1 MQKHQYNSME
11 SRTEEF
17 HSAPQL
23 VPQDHRDG
31 MHINARPP
39 AYNLTENKP
48 VLNYSIQTGEEFAL
62 EFMRDRVNLRKPPF
76 PNVVGDPNYSTGYME
91 LKGILGHSGSES
103 GSDISVLTKTEKGP
117 KEFDRR
123 NSSQHQDRSNYGSAR
138 SIPRTSS
145 NQESYRVL
153 HGTAP
158 SSASEISS
166 MKMKVLCSFGGRI
179 LPRPS
184 DGKLRYVGG
193 ETRIISVRRDI
204 RLPELMQKTSLIYS
218 EPHVIKYQLP
228 GEDLDALVSVSSDED
243 LRNMMEECHDLQGER
258 GSTKLRMFLFSINDL
273 DDTQFGIGSIDG
285 ESEIQYVVAVNG
297 MSMGSRNNSILHA
310 AGGSTNNLH
319 ELSEQNNERETNR
332 VLMDSFGVSG
342 SSLTDNVKSSLTIQ
356 SSQQMLP
363 ISSSA
368 FETHP
373 LFYDEPVIHQG
384 EGSQYPLQHGLGPSN
399 NSARNLGEI
408 PVSVPIQSL
417 VNQGIMNDGQ
427 TSSELQVQVSAMPDM
442 LVKRKGDNIIHTG
455 NDPGKVFPL
464 EAPYPIASL
473 PFEGNL
479 HANLPEAQV
488 TAALSEG
495 LHPAV
500 PSKNKGK
507 HQQSE
512 DAYSLIGS
520 MNRTQTP
527 KSGEDDF
534 YTTPT
539 DAFSRAQVDAESNVI
554 DFGSLEPPPLPNRV
568 YYSERIPREQED
580 LLNRSTKSDDAY
592 GSHLLMSDLL
602 SDFSQKNSETE
613 SSDILHGG
621 NMSNQN
627 IMSRSKPKP
636 LQADGN
642 TIDDGFAPPPTYKQW
657 PDATNKL
664 NSKLSLHVNS
674 ELKQVLVD
682 NKVTG
687 IEDQVLHSEN
697 DANRSK
703 DNHNIL
709 LVDGPKGTGHL
720 AFHQVLPVEH
730 NLNVVSKPPDLN
742 LVEVSTR
749 ELDNGTKVQAVS
761 FPSTGNTGQDVSQN
775 FPPEVKPRPTA
786 QGDILIDIEDR
797 FPRDILHDMFSKA
810 ILSEDSSSIGPLPAD
825 RAGLSLHMDNH
836 EPKRWSYF
844 QNLAQEG
851 FDNVSLID
859 QDYLDFS
866 SAVSKVPD
874 GDSKSQQSAPL
885 LADGALAGHKESHL
899 NFAGDENQKNV
910 PVTTKIESTPLQ
922 QKYEP
927 SQIKG
932 NENKNMDA
940 IMENIRPQE
949 SEYLEDDLNE
959 ARNVD
964 LAGSFDIS
972 TVQFIKNDD
981 LEELRELGSGTFG
994 TVYHGK
1000 WRGSDVA
1007 IKRIKKSCF
1016 AGRSSEQERLTI
1028 EFWREADILSKLHHP
1043 NVVAFYGVVQD
1054 GPGATL
1060 ATVTEYMVDGSLR
1073 NVLLR
1078 KDRYLDRRKR
1088 LIIAMDA
1095 AFGME
1100 YLHSKNIVHFD
1111 LKCDNLL
1118 VNLKDPLRPICKVG
1132 DFGLSKIKR
1141 NTLVSGGVRGT
1152 LPWMAPELLNGSSN
1166 KVSEKVDVFSF
1177 GIVLWEILTGEE
1189 PYANMHYGAIIGG
1202 IVNNT
1207 LRPTI
1212 PSYCD
1217 LEWKTLME
1225 QCWAPN
1231 PAVRPSFT
1239 EIARRLRVMSAAAIQ
1254 NKGQVHKASK

>member
-1 MQKHQYNSME
+1 
-11 SRTEEF
+11 
-17 HSAPQL
+17 
-23 VPQDHRDG
+23 
-31 MHINARPP
+31 MHINARPL
-39 AYNLTENKP
+39 AYNMSENKP

-62 EFMRDRVNLRKPPF
+62 EFMRDKVNLRKPSF
-76 PNVVGDPNYSTGYME
+76 PNVVGDPNYSAGYME
-91 LKGILGHSGSES
+91 LKGILGHTGSES
-103 GSDISVLTKTEKGP
+103 GSDISVLTKAEKGL

-145 NQESYRVL
+145 NQDSYLVL
-153 HGTAP
+153 HGTAS
-158 SSASEISS
+158 SSASQNTS
-166 MKMKVLCSFGGRI
+166 MKMKILCSFGGRI

-193 ETRIISVRRDI
+193 ETRIISIRRDI
-204 RLPELMQKTSLIYS
+204 RFQELVQKTSLIYS
-218 EPHVIKYQLP
+218 EAHVIKYQLP

-243 LRNMMEECHDLQGER
+243 LRNMMEECHDLQGGR
-258 GSTKLRMFLFSINDL
+258 GLTKLRMFLFSINDL
-273 DDTQFGIGSIDG
+273 DEFGIASIDG
-285 ESEIQYVVAVNG
+285 DSEIQYVVAVNG
-297 MSMGSRNNSILHA
+297 MDIGSRNNSFLHA
-310 AGGSTNNLH
+310 ASGSTNNLH
-319 ELSEQNNERETNR
+319 ELNEQNNERETNR
-332 VLMDSFGVSG
+332 VLMDSFGVSS

-356 SSQQMLP
+356 SSQPMLP
-363 ISSSA
+363 ISSNA
-368 FETHP
+368 HETHP
-373 LFYDEPVIHQG
+373 LFYDDQVIHLG
-384 EGSQYPLQHGLGPSN
+384 EPSQYPLQQGLVPSN

-408 PVSVPIQSL
+408 PASVPIHSL

-427 TSSELQVQVSAMPDM
+427 ASSELQVQISAVPDM
-442 LVKRKGDNIIHTG
+442 LVKRKDDNFIHTG
-455 NDPGKVFPL
+455 SEPGKVFPS
-464 EAPYPIASL
+464 EAHYPIASL
-473 PFEGNL
+473 PIEENL
-479 HANLPEAQV
+479 HAILPEAPV
-488 TAALSEG
+488 TAAISEG
-495 LHPAV
+495 LHPV
-500 PSKNKGK
+500 LPSKSKGK

-512 DAYSLIGS
+512 DAYSLIGRT
-520 MNRTQTP
+520 NPTQTP

-534 YTTPT
+534 YTTT
-539 DAFSRAQVDAESNVI
+539 NAFICPPVDAESNVI
-554 DFGSLEPPPLPNRV
+554 DFSCLEPPPLPNRV
-568 YYSERIPREQED
+568 YYSERIPREQAD
-580 LLNRSTKSDDAY
+580 LLNRSTKSDDAH

-602 SDFSQKNSETE
+602 SDFNQNNSVTE
-613 SSDILHGG
+613 SSDILLNE
-621 NMSNQN
+621 NMSNPN
-627 IMSRSKPKP
+627 IMSSSAAKP

-642 TIDDGFAPPPTYKQW
+642 TIDDGFDLPPTYKQL
-657 PDATNKL
+657 PDTTNKL
-664 NSKLSLHVNS
+664 KSKLSPLVTS
-674 ELKQVLVD
+674 ELRQGLAD
-682 NKVTG
+682 NKVSRN
-687 IEDQVLHSEN
+687 EDQVLSSEN
-697 DANRSK
+697 DINRSK
-703 DNHNIL
+703 DDHIIF
-709 LVDGPKGTGHL
+709 LVDETKGTGPL
-720 AFHQVLPVEH
+720 AFHQVPPIEH
-730 NLNVVSKPPDLN
+730 YLNPSSKHQDLN
-742 LVEVSTR
+742 LVEASSRR
-749 ELDNGTKVQAVS
+749 EADNGNKVHALP
-761 FPSTGNTGQDVSQN
+761 FPLTGNTGQDVSQN
-775 FPPEVKPRPTA
+775 FPQEAKSRPT

-797 FPRDILHDMFSKA
+797 FPRDFLYDMFSKA
-810 ILSEDSSSIGPLPAD
+810 IHSEDSSSISPLPTD
-825 RAGLSLHMDNH
+825 RAV
-836 EPKRWSYF
+836 R
-844 QNLAQEG
+844 
-851 FDNVSLID
+851 
-859 QDYLDFS
+859 
-866 SAVSKVPD
+866 KVQD
-874 GDSKSQQSAPL
+874 GDSKSQQFAALP
-885 LADGALAGHKESHL
+885 ADGALAGHKEYHL
-899 NFAGDENQKNV
+899 NFGGDENQKNV
-910 PVTTKIESTPLQ
+910 PITTKTETTPVQ
-922 QKYEP
+922 QKYEH
-927 SQIKG
+927 SQLKG
-932 NENKNMDA
+932 SENKNMEA
-940 IMENIRPQE
+940 IMENIRPHE
-949 SEYLEDDLNE
+949 SEYQEDDKNKT
-959 ARNVD
+959 RNV
-964 LAGSFDIS
+964 AVGNFDTS

-1231 PAVRPSFT
+1231 PTVRPSFT
-1239 EIARRLRVMSAAAIQ
+1239 EIARRLRVMSAAAVQ
-1254 NKGQVHKASK
+1254 TKGQGHKASK